1 MTETIITGVIFGI
14 VALVKMITEESF
26 AGVTGKYND
35 RGTITK
41 TSEPS
46 YDKKAAKK
54 LWEQS
59 AELLKMNQDEM
70 IL

>member
-1 MTETIITGVIFGI
+1 
-14 VALVKMITEESF
+14 MITEDSF